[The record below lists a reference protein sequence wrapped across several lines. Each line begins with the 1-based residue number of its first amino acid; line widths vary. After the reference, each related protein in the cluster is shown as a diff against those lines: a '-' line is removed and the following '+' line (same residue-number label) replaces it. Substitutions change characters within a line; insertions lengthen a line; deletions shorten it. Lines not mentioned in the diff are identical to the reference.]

1 MQLASGESPKFL
13 QPLRERRIL
22 ESRSQQPGRCD
33 KSTEH
38 PPTEEH
44 ILLNPLDDPIA
55 VRTVRNALPEF
66 LLFNPALCC
75 PLALSV

>member
-38 PPTEEH
+38 PPTEED
-44 ILLNPLDDPIA
+44 IVLDPLDAPTA
-55 VRTVRNALPEF
+55 VRTVRHAFPEF